1 MIISEYDAR
10 EPAGLTIQLSIA
22 TTRERPLT
30 FSQTMTLVD
39 TLARL
44 HLKGE
49 ARKYAL
55 GYLWWIVEP
64 MLFVAIFYIVFE
76 MLLQNRH
83 PDFLYFLMVGKL
95 VFIWF
100 SKSVSQAANSIESNK
115 GLMAQLNLR
124 KEILPLAVIHQGLY
138 RQLVVFGFLLIFLA
152 AVGYAVTVTW
162 WWLVPVVLIQ
172 IMLTVACGL
181 LAALLV
187 CFQRDFLL
195 LVQLG
200 IVFLLFMSGIFWDV
214 NAIPDEGLRHWLLIL
229 NPLAT
234 LIDYYRQILLSGAV
248 PSPEPLVRVL
258 LQAVALLGVAIFAY
272 HRLQF
277 WIARQVISR

>member
-1 MIISEYDAR
+1 MI
-10 EPAGLTIQLSIA
+10 
-22 TTRERPLT
+22 
-30 FSQTMTLVD
+30 LVD

-49 ARKYAL
+49 ARRYAL

-64 MLFVAIFYIVFE
+64 MLYVAVFYIVFE
-76 MLLQNRH
+76 LLLQNRQ
-83 PDFLYFLMVGKL
+83 PDFLYFLMVGKI

-100 SKSVSQAANSIESNK
+100 SKSVSQAASSIESNK

-138 RQLVVFGFLLIFLA
+138 RQLVVFSFLLVFLLA
-152 AVGYAVTVTW
+152 GGYAATASW
-162 WWLVPVVLIQ
+162 WWLGLVMLIQ
-172 IMLTVACGL
+172 TLLTVACGL

-187 CFQRDFLL
+187 CLRRDCLL

-200 IVFLLFMSGIFWDV
+200 MVFLLFMSGIFWDLT
-214 NAIPDEGLRHWLLIL
+214 AIPDEGLRQWLMIL

-234 LIDYYRQILLSGAV
+234 LIECYRQILLSSVV
-248 PSPEPLVRVL
+248 PSPEPLIRVL
-258 LQAVALLGVAIFAY
+258 LQAAALLGVTLFAY
-272 HRLQF
+272 HRLQY